1 MRLTASAER
10 GIVLVVPARASQR
23 TIDAFLASQ
32 RAWIA
37 RQSQRIAQLEHG
49 AIGFARTGMAWIDGA
64 PLPLELAPG
73 ERARALLRSGRV
85 EIVAPDARG
94 AALAL
99 ERLYRRVVRERVEAL
114 IAASPLDVRV
124 RGLTIGD
131 QRTRWGSCSRIGT
144 LSFSWRLVLAPPSVL
159 DYVVV
164 HELCHLVHH
173 DHSRRFW
180 SLVAEHRPGW
190 RAEAGWL
197 KEHGWEL
204 HRHDPVAVKLTRT
217 A

>member
-37 RQSQRIAQLEHG
+37 RQSERIARLEHG
-49 AIGFARTGMAWIDGA
+49 AIGYARSGTAWVDGEPISLA
-64 PLPLELAPG
+64 LAPG
-73 ERARALLRSGRV
+73 LRARALLRSDRV
-85 EIVAPDARG
+85 EIVAPHAEG
-94 AALAL
+94 AGLAL
-99 ERLYRRVVRERVEAL
+99 ERLYRRLVRERVEAL
-114 IAASPLDVRV
+114 IAASPLAPRV
-124 RGLTIGD
+124 TGLTIGD
-131 QRTRWGSCSRIGT
+131 QQTRWGSCSRSGT

-164 HELCHLVHH
+164 HELCHLVHL
-173 DHSRRFW
+173 DHSRSFW
-180 SLVAEHRPGW
+180 NLVAEHRPAW
-190 RAEAGWL
+190 RLQAGWL

-204 HRHDPVAVKLTRT
+204 HRHNPTTGGLTRT